1 MATLLTLAASP
12 ALPKSGPFPPP
23 ALPGFVG
30 TTSLSATPHGP
41 ACPSRASG
49 WQDALPPLGLPV
61 LRAIS
66 LCRHAVATTP
76 AGSWGMMSFNS
87 PTTAAFPEILPGR
100 LPHLGLSRPA
110 QRSLAL
116 RPACSLSR
124 QKRPV
129 ASKAPTISLP
139 PSPLRLLPA
148 GTTGAGRDSH
158 PLRINA
164 LARRTVF

>member
-49 WQDALPPLGLPV
+49 WEDALPPLGLPV

-66 LCRHAVATTP
+66 LCR
-76 AGSWGMMSFNS
+76 SM
-87 PTTAAFPEILPGR
+87 
-100 LPHLGLSRPA
+100 
-110 QRSLAL
+110 
-116 RPACSLSR
+116 
-124 QKRPV
+124 
-129 ASKAPTISLP
+129 
-139 PSPLRLLPA
+139 PSPLPRRDR
-148 GTTGAGRDSH
+148 GGRDRRSN
-158 PLRINA
+158 PPRRRPSLKYCQVGSRI
-164 LARRTVF
+164 LVFRGLLSVHSRYGLPTR